1 MHTHPLT
8 SYACCLALASALGA
22 TAFSHDPTPPE
33 MPAAIGYGAPA
44 SANGAPAWHWP
55 KPYLKGVIAGEAIDE
70 AKGGRTLRGTP
81 LIYRTEKCFPAEPR
95 DLFWQMDMVVSGST
109 GKLEPLNFDEDG
121 DGEVGDKPNPEFNGR
136 DPLGDPADRDG
147 IRGRNTWLLWG
158 GGNEAFWGWLQEQG
172 YGLNDFLILM
182 DSRQRANRFKTAGL
196 INQPGF
202 ETSNETILGLYLDK
216 GKGENGRDALLR
228 PPRPR
233 DENGNV
239 IWTPYK
245 PNYGNRY
252 DAEPEYYDAQGRKL
266 KNPVYRPSPPQ
277 NHYTEL
283 FEPWATS
290 AQRAEDWKRESKP
303 GEPDPYKDYVPEEVR
318 RKLAYDGLDP
328 QVYGYPSGIFGL
340 RLMLNPDFFAKTD
353 AAAEAR
359 KYWKKQ
365 VEGTNGRYYTEA
377 GIHADPNLIRPF
389 RVTMSCGF
397 CHVAQHPLN
406 PPVRDDEPEW
416 ENLSSIIGAQ
426 YWDPRPAFGNL
437 LRRRNFLH
445 HFLKSQAPG
454 SVDTSL
460 VSTDHIN
467 NTNVIN
473 PIFDV
478 PARLARA
485 GTKPP
490 ELQSRE
496 NLLLPS
502 IEDPDTSH
510 KSDAK
515 DTYRHFPMVLGP
527 GEDSVGVFGALA
539 RVPLNIGVFSE
550 EWMRT
555 GNLVLGYT
563 PQRPFRIAVNRANSV
578 FWNVNEKFRVPYMAH
593 FFDLGHKGKIAKST
607 AAMKLKDAQEVVR
620 GPDGNAILDASGKVL
635 REPLGRQILDHDP
648 QTLRDAGR
656 NVFLNNCAICH
667 SSKLPA
673 GFDLRF
679 TRETPAGGWIKA
691 PAPATDDPLIY
702 TLPMEYRYWDDF
714 RKSPAMGDFRKRI
727 AEVAGEGPKQLG
739 EDDPFIKDNF
749 LSNELRIPITLV
761 GTYAGRALATNAM
774 HGNVW
779 DNYSSETF
787 KNLESVG
794 KIRYFNPYSN
804 NTRDEFGTNDEFDDG
819 RTKGGPGYFRPATL
833 ISIWATAPF
842 FHNNALG
849 IYTHDTS
856 VKGRMIAFDDAIRK
870 LLWNKQRP
878 GYEHDGRTYVPPG
891 DLRAQGSTVSA
902 NDPGYIYRLPVD
914 THVLFQPGFI
924 RPIIEGLLVGY
935 VGRTAGVF
943 LFTVISFWS
952 WIILTLLFASLAI
965 KARARLA
972 GVFLLL
978 LAIVVAAALALTGMG
993 GYGGTVIGALMM
1005 GATNMLEYSSGWLWV
1020 YALVLAAI
1028 GLGLMLT
1035 RCHCRTFARVIFIVA
1050 AVITLWGGI
1059 LANKFLNGH
1068 LKKVNPFLAVLPNC
1082 WLNADYKGIDVGP
1095 IPRGTPVNLIM
1106 SLDPTKTDKV
1116 APALVALIRA
1126 TVQIQKEHL
1135 VGEQAYKVLADQAGP
1150 ALMAA
1155 SKCPDFVLD
1164 RGHWFGE
1171 NLNEDPKTNPEES
1184 EEWEK
1189 KNNELKEQLIA
1200 FLKTL

>member
-1 MHTHPLT
+1 MDKV
-8 SYACCLALASALGA
+8 
-22 TAFSHDPTPPE
+22 FS
-33 MPAAIGYGAPA
+33 
-44 SANGAPAWHWP
+44 
-55 KPYLKGVIAGEAIDE
+55 KK
-70 AKGGRTLRGTP
+70 
-81 LIYRTEKCFPAEPR
+81 
-95 DLFWQMDMVVSGST
+95 T
-109 GKLEPLNFDEDG
+109 GKLEPLDFDEDA
-121 DGEVGDKPNPEFNGR
+121 DGEVGDKPNPEFNER
-136 DPLGDPADRDG
+136 DILGDPADRDG

-172 YGLNDFLILM
+172 FGLTDFLILM

-202 ETSNETILGLYLDK
+202 KRNDIPLLGLYLDQADITDD
-216 GKGENGRDALLR
+216 GYNLAMLMPPPALADRNPDGTPRRSGYKGELKDYL
-228 PPRPR
+228 
-233 DENGNV
+233 
-239 IWTPYK
+239 TSS
-245 PNYGNRY
+245 
-252 DAEPEYYDAQGRKL
+252 AELYDAQGRKL

-277 NHYTEL
+277 DHYTEL
-283 FEPWATS
+283 FEPWTTS
-290 AQRAEDWKRESKP
+290 AQRSEYWKKEGKP

-340 RLMLNPDFFAKTD
+340 RLMLNPDFFAKTE

-359 KYWKKQ
+359 EYWKKQ

-377 GIHADPNLIRPF
+377 GIHSDPKLIRPF
-389 RVTMSCGF
+389 RVAMSCGF

-416 ENLSSIIGAQ
+416 ENLSSVIGDQ

-437 LRRRNFLH
+437 LRRRSFLY

-454 SVDTSL
+454 TIDTSL

-478 PARLARA
+478 PSRLVRA
-485 GTKPP
+485 MEKPT
-490 ELQSRE
+490 ETQGSSS
-496 NLLLPS
+496 LLLPS
-502 IEDPDTSH
+502 IEDPETSNNP
-510 KSDAK
+510 KGK
-515 DTYRHFPMVLGP
+515 IRERHFPMVLGP

-578 FWNVNEKFRVPYMAH
+578 FWNVNEKFRVPYMAR
-593 FFDLGHKGKIAKST
+593 FFDLGDKRPSWQRAT
-607 AAMKLKDAQEVVR
+607 APMKLLNAQEVVR
-620 GPDGNAILDASGKVL
+620 GPDGSAKLDASGKAS
-635 REPLGRQILDHDP
+635 RESLGRQILDQDP
-648 QTLRDAGR
+648 QASRDAGR
-656 NVFLNNCAICH
+656 KVFLNNCAICH

-679 TRETPAGGWIKA
+679 TRNEPQGGWSYA
-691 PAPATDDPLIY
+691 PAPANENPLIY

-714 RKSPAMGDFRKRI
+714 RSSPAMADFRKRI
-727 AEVAGEGPKQLG
+727 AEVAGEGPKQL
-739 EDDPFIKDNF
+739 DDHDPFIEENF

-761 GTYAGRALATNAM
+761 GTYAGRALATNAKRG
-774 HGNVW
+774 HVW

-787 KNLESVG
+787 KHLASVG
-794 KIRYFNPYSN
+794 KIRYFNPYN
-804 NTRDEFGTNDEFDDG
+804 NNPRDEFGTNDEFEAEG
-819 RTKGGPGYFRPATL
+819 GGPGYFRPATL

-870 LLWNKQRP
+870 LLWKAQRP
-878 GYEHDGRTYVPPG
+878 GYERDYEGEKVSYTPPG
-891 DLRAQGSTVSA
+891 DLRPDGSASSAA

-914 THVLFQPGFI
+914 TYVEFQPGFI
-924 RPIIEGLLVGY
+924 PLIIKGLLNGLF
-935 VGRTAGVF
+935 GLWLGGIAFSF
-943 LFTVISFWS
+943 LTFWVWVILV
-952 WIILTLLFASLAI
+952 ILLAVLAI
-965 KARARLA
+965 RGRARHA
-972 GVFLLL
+972 GILLLL
-978 LAIVVAAALALTGMG
+978 LAILLAVILIATGMG
-993 GYGGTVIGALMM
+993 GYSGMLTGVLMIGM
-1005 GATNMLEYSSGWLWV
+1005 TNMLKYSSGWLWLV
-1020 YALVLAAI
+1020 VAAIAALGALLLLTRQEWRVATRVFFLVLA
-1028 GLGLMLT
+1028 LVFL
-1035 RCHCRTFARVIFIVA
+1035 FV
-1050 AVITLWGGI
+1050 GI
-1059 LANKFLNGH
+1059 LANKFLNGRM
-1068 LKKVNPFLAVLPNC
+1068 KDVNPVLAVLPND
-1082 WLNADYKGIDVGP
+1082 WLNADYKGINVGP

-1106 SLDPTKTDKV
+1106 NLDPDKRDKV
-1116 APALVALIRA
+1116 GPALVALLRA
-1126 TVQIQKEHL
+1126 M
-1135 VGEQAYKVLADQAGP
+1135 GEIKKKDLSGEEAYKVLASQAGP

-1155 SKCPDFVLD
+1155 SKVPDFVLD

-1171 NLNEDPKTNPEES
+1171 SLSDAD
-1184 EEWEK
+1184 
-1189 KNNELKEQLIA
+1189 KEALIA

>member
-1 MHTHPLT
+1 
-8 SYACCLALASALGA
+8 
-22 TAFSHDPTPPE
+22 
-33 MPAAIGYGAPA
+33 MPAAIGYGTPA
-44 SANGAPAWHWP
+44 SGNGTPAWHWP
-55 KPYLKGVIAGEAIDE
+55 KPYLKDVIAGEAIDE

-95 DLFWQMDMVVSGST
+95 DLFWQMDMVFSET
-109 GKLEPLNFDEDG
+109 AGKLVPLDFDEDK

-216 GKGENGRDALLR
+216 AKGENGRDALLR
-228 PPRPR
+228 PPQPR

-245 PNYGNRY
+245 PNYSNGY

-290 AQRAEDWKRESKP
+290 AERAKAWEEENKGRPPAK
-303 GEPDPYKDYVPEEVR
+303 DPWEDYVPQTVR
-318 RKLAYDGLDP
+318 EKLPYDGLDP

-340 RLMLNPDFFAKTD
+340 RLMLNPEFFAKTD

-377 GIHADPNLIRPF
+377 GIHADPQLIRPF
-389 RVTMSCGF
+389 RPTMSCGF

-437 LRRRNFLH
+437 LTRRNFLH

-478 PARLARA
+478 PARLTRA

-490 ELQSRE
+490 ELQSGE

-510 KSDAK
+510 KSDSK

-555 GNLVLGYT
+555 GNLILGYT

-607 AAMKLKDAQEVVR
+607 AAMKLKDAQEVAR

-635 REPLGRQILDHDP
+635 REPLGQKLLDQDP
-648 QTLRDAGR
+648 QAQRDAGR
-656 NVFLNNCAICH
+656 KVFLNNCAICH
-667 SSKLPA
+667 SSKLPV

-679 TRETPAGGWIKA
+679 TRNEPKGGWSQA
-691 PAPATDDPLIY
+691 PAPANANPLIY
-702 TLPMEYRYWDDF
+702 TLPMEYQHWDEF
-714 RKSPAMGDFRKRI
+714 RSSPAMADFRKRI
-727 AEVAGEGPKQLG
+727 AELAGEGPKQPG
-739 EDDPFIKDNF
+739 EDDPFIEDNF

-804 NTRDEFGTNDEFDDG
+804 NPRDEFGTNDEFDDG

-842 FHNNALG
+842 IHNNALG

-856 VKGRMIAFDDAIRK
+856 VNGRMIAFDDAIRK
-870 LLWNKQRP
+870 LLWKEQRP
-878 GYEHDGRTYVPPG
+878 GYERGGRTYVPPG
-891 DLRAQGSTVSA
+891 DLRAQGDTFSK
-902 NDPGYIYRLPVD
+902 DPGYIYRLPVD

-935 VGRTAGVF
+935 TGRTVGPL
-943 LFTVISFWS
+943 LFTIISFWS
-952 WIILTLLFASLAI
+952 WLILTLLFAFLAI
-965 KARARLA
+965 KAQARLA

-978 LAIVVAAALALTGMG
+978 LAVVLAVVLALTGMG
-993 GYGGTVIGALMM
+993 GYGGTAIGTLMM
-1005 GATNMLEYSSGWLWV
+1005 GATNMLEYSTGWLWV

-1050 AVITLWGGI
+1050 AVITLFGGI

-1068 LKKVNPFLAVLPNC
+1068 LKEVNPFLAVLPNC

-1095 IPRGTPVNLIM
+1095 IPRGTPVNLLM

-1116 APALVALIRA
+1116 GPALVALIRA
-1126 TVQIQKEHL
+1126 TVKIQKEHL
-1135 VGEQAYKVLADQAGP
+1135 VGEQAYEVLANKAGP

-1171 NLNEDPKTNPEES
+1171 KLNEDPKTNP

-1189 KNNELKEQLIA
+1189 KNNELKEQLIT

>member
-1 MHTHPLT
+1 M
-8 SYACCLALASALGA
+8 
-22 TAFSHDPTPPE
+22 
-33 MPAAIGYGAPA
+33 
-44 SANGAPAWHWP
+44 
-55 KPYLKGVIAGEAIDE
+55 
-70 AKGGRTLRGTP
+70 
-81 LIYRTEKCFPAEPR
+81 
-95 DLFWQMDMVVSGST
+95 
-109 GKLEPLNFDEDG
+109 
-121 DGEVGDKPNPEFNGR
+121 
-136 DPLGDPADRDG
+136 
-147 IRGRNTWLLWG
+147 
-158 GGNEAFWGWLQEQG
+158 
-172 YGLNDFLILM
+172 
-182 DSRQRANRFKTAGL
+182 
-196 INQPGF
+196 
-202 ETSNETILGLYLDK
+202 
-216 GKGENGRDALLR
+216 R
-228 PPRPR
+228 PPQPR

-377 GIHADPNLIRPF
+377 GIHADPKLIRPF
-389 RVTMSCGF
+389 RPTMSCGF

-406 PPVRDDEPEW
+406 PPLRDDEPEW

-437 LRRRNFLH
+437 LTRRNFLH

-478 PARLARA
+478 PARLTRA

-510 KSDAK
+510 KSDSK

-563 PQRPFRIAVNRANSV
+563 PQRPFRIEVNRANSV

-593 FFDLGHKGKIAKST
+593 FFDLGHKKLIAKST

-620 GPDGNAILDASGKVL
+620 GPDGNVILDASGKVL
-635 REPLGRQILDHDP
+635 REPLGQKLLDQDP
-648 QTLRDAGR
+648 QAQRDAGR
-656 NVFLNNCAICH
+656 KVFLNNCAICH

-679 TRETPAGGWIKA
+679 TRDTPAGGWSQASA
-691 PAPATDDPLIY
+691 PANANPLIY
-702 TLPMEYRYWDDF
+702 TLPMEYQHWDEF
-714 RKSPAMGDFRKRI
+714 RSSPAMADFRKRI
-727 AEVAGEGPKQLG
+727 AEVAGEGPKQPG
-739 EDDPFIKDNF
+739 EDDRFIEDNF

-794 KIRYFNPYSN
+794 KILYFNPYSN
-804 NTRDEFGTNDEFDDG
+804 NTRDEEYGTNDEFTDG
-819 RTKGGPGYFRPATL
+819 RLKGGPGYFRPATL

-849 IYTHDTS
+849 IYTQDTS
-856 VKGRMIAFDDAIRK
+856 VKGRLIAFDDAIRK
-870 LLWNKQRP
+870 LLWKKQRP
-878 GYEHDGRTYVPPG
+878 GYDREYEHDRRTYVPPG
-891 DLRAQGSTVSA
+891 DLRAQGSTSSA

-935 VGRTAGVF
+935 TGRTVGPL
-943 LFTVISFWS
+943 LFTIISFWS
-952 WIILTLLFASLAI
+952 WFILTLIFAFLAI
-965 KARARLA
+965 KAQARLA

-978 LAIVVAAALALTGMG
+978 LAVVLAAVLALTGMG
-993 GYGGTVIGALMM
+993 GYGGTAIGTLMM

-1050 AVITLWGGI
+1050 AVITLFGGI

-1068 LKKVNPFLAVLPNC
+1068 LKKVNPLLAVLPNC

-1095 IPRGTPVNLIM
+1095 IPRGTPVNLLM

-1116 APALVALIRA
+1116 GPALVALIRA
-1126 TVQIQKEHL
+1126 TVKIQKEHL
-1135 VGEQAYKVLADQAGP
+1135 VGERAYKVLADQAGP

-1171 NLNEDPKTNPEES
+1171 KLTDEE
-1184 EEWEK
+1184 
-1189 KNNELKEQLIA
+1189 KEQLIA